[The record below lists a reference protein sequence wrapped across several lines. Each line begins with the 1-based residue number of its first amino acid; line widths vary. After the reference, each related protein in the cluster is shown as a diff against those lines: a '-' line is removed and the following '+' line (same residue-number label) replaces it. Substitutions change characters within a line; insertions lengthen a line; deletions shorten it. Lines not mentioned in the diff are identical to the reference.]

1 MQILQ
6 ILKLKQKIA
15 FFVLLF
21 TGVSAYADLPDWV
34 QSADKACK
42 KSELCAVG
50 EGESQSASARS
61 ARLAISKIFETQ
73 ISAKFSSELAN
84 TNGQAS
90 DNAKEVI
97 EESTSSALEGIEIAK
112 TAESKT
118 SFYSLAI
125 IKKEVAAKGFE
136 REIKKIDEKLVAL
149 SSENDSTLQNKIESL
164 YFQRESLNK
173 SYSFLTGQGIQSPID
188 FASMFK
194 NKRQAQQ
201 GIIIHIFI
209 DELEPKLI
217 ENVLVTELTNMG
229 YKVTTGQIRKKE
241 STHILTGSLIEEKQY
256 MNVDGFEKYLFSL
269 KLSSATSARTQ
280 LAGLN
285 FEATE
290 TGRNFQQATDKALPK
305 IIQHIKENITT
316 LKF

>member
-1 MQILQ
+1 MQVFQVLTTVFFIL
-6 ILKLKQKIA
+6 
-15 FFVLLF
+15 FMGCENLF
-21 TGVSAYADLPDWV
+21 AELPDWV
-34 QSADKACK
+34 QSSDKACK

-50 EGESQSASARS
+50 EGDSQSVAARN

-73 ISAKFSSELAN
+73 VLAKFSSELGN
-84 TNGQAS
+84 NNGQTNDS
-90 DNAKEVI
+90 AKEVI
-97 EESTSSALEGIEIAK
+97 EESTSSALEGVEIAK

-118 SFYSLAI
+118 SFYSLAV
-125 IKKEVAAKGFE
+125 IKKDVAAKGFE
-136 REIKKIDEKLVAL
+136 REIKKIDEKLTAL
-149 SSENDSTLQNKIESL
+149 ASENDSTLHNKIESL
-164 YFQRESLNK
+164 FYQRESLNK
-173 SYSFLTGQGIQSPID
+173 SYSFLTGQSIQSPVD

-201 GIIIHIFI
+201 GIIIHVFI

-217 ENVLVTELTNMG
+217 ENVLVTESTSMG